1 MRRKV
6 SHMLLCA
13 VIALLSGWA
22 GHWLGSR
29 KRSIVRV
36 PETVV
41 RHDTIRPAIP
51 EPEVIVREVPTEVDT
66 AAILA
71 DYFSEKHYLDTIIE
85 RPYLKVELTDVISR
99 NSLLDRTVVVDY
111 RSQWSAT
118 TRWFWEWM
126 RDVTDVYCPQGTDV
140 SPGSSRRAMTCTT
153 GLWCWAFLKLFG
165 NGSGR
170 HT

>member
-22 GHWLGSR
+22 GYRLGSR
-29 KRSIVRV
+29 HRSIVRV
-36 PETVV
+36 QETVV

-71 DYFSEKHYLDTIIE
+71 DYFSEKHYRDTIIE
-85 RPYLKVELTDVISR
+85 RPYLRVEMTDIISR
-99 NSLLDRTVVVDY
+99 NALLDRTVVVDY
-111 RSQWSAT
+111 RQPVVCSNALVLGMDAGRYGCVLSAGYRRKSWEFKAGYDLYNRSLVLGISKTLWQW
-118 TRWFWEWM
+118 
-126 RDVTDVYCPQGTDV
+126 
-140 SPGSSRRAMTCTT
+140 
-153 GLWCWAFLKLFG
+153 
-165 NGSGR
+165 
-170 HT
+170 

>member
-1 MRRKV
+1 
-6 SHMLLCA
+6 MLLCA

-41 RHDTIRPAIP
+41 KHDTIRPAIP

-85 RPYLKVELTDVISR
+85 RPYLKVELTDVISH

-111 RSQWSAT
+111 RQPIVCNNARVVGMDAGRYGCVLSAGYRRKSWEFRAGYDLYNRSLMLGVSKDLW
-118 TRWFWEWM
+118 RW
-126 RDVTDVYCPQGTDV
+126 
-140 SPGSSRRAMTCTT
+140 
-153 GLWCWAFLKLFG
+153 
-165 NGSGR
+165 
-170 HT
+170 

>member
-66 AAILA
+66 
-71 DYFSEKHYLDTIIE
+71 
-85 RPYLKVELTDVISR
+85 
-99 NSLLDRTVVVDY
+99 VVVDY
-111 RSQWSAT
+111 RQPVVCNNALALGLEIGRSWQVLSAEYRHKQWE
-118 TRWFWEWM
+118 F
-126 RDVTDVYCPQGTDV
+126 
-140 SPGSSRRAMTCTT
+140 RAGYDLYNRSLVLGISKT
-153 GLWCWAFLKLFG
+153 LWQW
-165 NGSGR
+165 
-170 HT
+170 

>member
-1 MRRKV
+1 
-6 SHMLLCA
+6 MLLCA
-13 VIALLSGWA
+13 VIAFLSGWA

-29 KRSIVRV
+29 KRSIVHV

-41 RHDTIRPAIP
+41 RHDTIRSAIP

-85 RPYLKVELTDVISR
+85 RPYLKVELTDVISH

-111 RSQWSAT
+111 RQPVVCNNALVLGMDAGHYGCVLSAGYRRKSWEFRAGYDLYNRSLMLGVSKDLW
-118 TRWFWEWM
+118 RW
-126 RDVTDVYCPQGTDV
+126 
-140 SPGSSRRAMTCTT
+140 
-153 GLWCWAFLKLFG
+153 
-165 NGSGR
+165 
-170 HT
+170 

>member
-29 KRSIVRV
+29 KRSIVHV

-85 RPYLKVELTDVISR
+85 RPYLKVELTDVISH

-111 RSQWSAT
+111 RQPVVGNNALVVGMDAGRYGCVLSAGYRRKSWEFRAGYDLYNRSLVLGVSKDLW
-118 TRWFWEWM
+118 RW
-126 RDVTDVYCPQGTDV
+126 
-140 SPGSSRRAMTCTT
+140 
-153 GLWCWAFLKLFG
+153 
-165 NGSGR
+165 
-170 HT
+170 

>member
-85 RPYLKVELTDVISR
+85 RPYLKVELTDVIS
-99 NSLLDRTVVVDY
+99 TI
-111 RSQWSAT
+111 
-118 TRWFWEWM
+118 TRWSWEWM
-126 RDVTDVYCPQGTDV
+126 RDVTDVYCPQGTGV
-140 SPGSSRRAMTCTT
+140 SPGSSGRAMTCTT
-153 GLWCWAFLKLFG
+153 GHWCWAFLKPFG

>member
-22 GHWLGSR
+22 GYRLGSR
-29 KRSIVRV
+29 HRSIVRV
-36 PETVV
+36 QETVV

-85 RPYLKVELTDVISR
+85 RPYLRVEMTDIISR
-99 NSLLDRTVVVDY
+99 NALLDRTVVVDY
-111 RSQWSAT
+111 RQPVVCSNALVLGMDAGRYGCVLSAGYRRKSWEFKAGYDLYNRSLVLGISKTLWQW
-118 TRWFWEWM
+118 
-126 RDVTDVYCPQGTDV
+126 
-140 SPGSSRRAMTCTT
+140 
-153 GLWCWAFLKLFG
+153 
-165 NGSGR
+165 
-170 HT
+170 

>member
-29 KRSIVRV
+29 KRSIVHV

-51 EPEVIVREVPTEVDT
+51 EPEVIVREVPAEVDT

-85 RPYLKVELTDVISR
+85 RPYLKVELTDVISH

-111 RSQWSAT
+111 RQPIVCNNALVVGMDAGRYGCVLSAGYRRKSWEFRAGYDLYNRSLVLGVSKDLW
-118 TRWFWEWM
+118 RW
-126 RDVTDVYCPQGTDV
+126 
-140 SPGSSRRAMTCTT
+140 
-153 GLWCWAFLKLFG
+153 
-165 NGSGR
+165 
-170 HT
+170 

>member
-13 VIALLSGWA
+13 VIAFLSGWA

-85 RPYLKVELTDVISR
+85 RPYLKVELTDVISH
-99 NSLLDRTVVVDY
+99 NSLLDRTVVVVY
-111 RSQWSAT
+111 RQPVLCNNALVVGMDAGRYGCVLSAGYRCKSWEFRAGYDLYNRSLVLGISKTLWQW
-118 TRWFWEWM
+118 
-126 RDVTDVYCPQGTDV
+126 
-140 SPGSSRRAMTCTT
+140 
-153 GLWCWAFLKLFG
+153 
-165 NGSGR
+165 
-170 HT
+170 

>member
-1 MRRKV
+1 
-6 SHMLLCA
+6 MLLCA

-111 RSQWSAT
+111 RQPVVHHNALVLGMDAGRYGCVLSAGYWRKSWEFRAGYDLYNRSLVLGVSKDLW
-118 TRWFWEWM
+118 RW
-126 RDVTDVYCPQGTDV
+126 
-140 SPGSSRRAMTCTT
+140 
-153 GLWCWAFLKLFG
+153 
-165 NGSGR
+165 
-170 HT
+170 

>member
-41 RHDTIRPAIP
+41 KHDTIRPAIP
-51 EPEVIVREVPTEVDT
+51 EPKVIVREVPTEVDT
-66 AAILA
+66 AVILA

-85 RPYLKVELTDVISR
+85 RPYLRVEMTDIISR
-99 NSLLDRTVVVDY
+99 NALLDRTVVVDY
-111 RSQWSAT
+111 RQPVVCSNALVLGMDAGRYGCVLSAGYRRKSWEFKAGYDLYNRSLVLGISKTLWQW
-118 TRWFWEWM
+118 
-126 RDVTDVYCPQGTDV
+126 
-140 SPGSSRRAMTCTT
+140 
-153 GLWCWAFLKLFG
+153 
-165 NGSGR
+165 
-170 HT
+170 

>member
-41 RHDTIRPAIP
+41 KHDTIRPAIP

-85 RPYLKVELTDVISR
+85 RPYLKVELTDVISH

-111 RSQWSAT
+111 RQPIVCNNALVVGMDAGRYGCVLSAGYRRKSWEFRAGYDLYNRSLMLGVSKDLW
-118 TRWFWEWM
+118 RW
-126 RDVTDVYCPQGTDV
+126 
-140 SPGSSRRAMTCTT
+140 
-153 GLWCWAFLKLFG
+153 
-165 NGSGR
+165 
-170 HT
+170 

>member
-29 KRSIVRV
+29 KRSIVHV

-41 RHDTIRPAIP
+41 KHDTIRPAIP
-51 EPEVIVREVPTEVDT
+51 EAEVIIREVPTEVDT
-66 AAILA
+66 VAILA

-85 RPYLKVELTDVISR
+85 RPYLKVELTDVISH

-111 RSQWSAT
+111 QQPIVCNNALVVGMDAGRYGCVLSAGYRRKSWEFRAGYDLYNRSLVLGVSKDLW
-118 TRWFWEWM
+118 RW
-126 RDVTDVYCPQGTDV
+126 
-140 SPGSSRRAMTCTT
+140 
-153 GLWCWAFLKLFG
+153 
-165 NGSGR
+165 
-170 HT
+170 

>member
-6 SHMLLCA
+6 SHMLLYA

-85 RPYLKVELTDVISR
+85 RPYLKVELTDVISH

-111 RSQWSAT
+111 QQPIVCNNALVVGMDAGRYGCVLSAGYRRKSWEFRAGYDLYNRSLVLGVSKDLW
-118 TRWFWEWM
+118 RW
-126 RDVTDVYCPQGTDV
+126 
-140 SPGSSRRAMTCTT
+140 
-153 GLWCWAFLKLFG
+153 
-165 NGSGR
+165 
-170 HT
+170 